1 MNRAPK
7 RASLRALPPAGE
19 ANLLQFFARVAS
31 IHALDELSDGEALVL
46 AEEFARL
53 FPKLGGGKG
62 SPRERTRARL
72 EDLHRRL
79 RDLVRSSETGDP
91 FPLENLLDLDE
102 PRGIVDPTTREL
114 ELALPE
120 DDGSPLAALRRVVR
134 LGRRVP
140 LRRCA
145 RDGCGVVFVPKRLTS
160 KYHSPQC
167 LYLARLE
174 DEGRMEQKRE
184 AVRRARAR
192 AKGLT
197 ADGRRKR

>member
-1 MNRAPK
+1 MSHEPRPAK
-7 RASLRALPPAGE
+7 VRDLRPPGE
-19 ANLLQFFARVAS
+19 VKLLQFFARVAS
-31 IHALDELSDGEALVL
+31 IQSLDELSEGEELVL

-53 FPKLGGGKG
+53 FPVSDASEG
-62 SPRERTRARL
+62 SPREGSRVRL

-79 RDLVRSSETGDP
+79 RELVRSSETSAP
-91 FPLENLLDLDE
+91 FPIEWLLDVHK
-102 PRGIVDPTTREL
+102 PRGIVDPTTRVL

-120 DDGSPLAALRRVVR
+120 DDGSPLAALRQVVR

-145 RDGCGVVFVPKRLTS
+145 RQGCGVVFVPKRLTS

-174 DEGRMEQKRE
+174 DERRMEQKRE

-192 AKGLT
+192 AKRLT
-197 ADGRRKR
+197 ADDRRKR